1 MKKSQL
7 ALLAVAVV
15 AVALIA
21 VISGGGGDGDDG
33 GSTNAGGPAPQ
44 TAPAGAIRV
53 TFAYSPEKEE
63 LLKPLIASFN
73 ASEPKEGG
81 KPVFVTGENM
91 ASGDAQ
97 LKIAKQTYKPTAWSP
112 SSSMWGRLLNFEAD
126 RPYVADENASIVRT
140 PLVIAMWEPMAKV
153 LGYPRR
159 KLGFKD
165 ILKLARSDK
174 GWAAYG
180 HPEFGDFKLVHTNPD
195 FSTSGLSAVVAEYY
209 SATGK
214 KEGLHDARH
223 REGARARSRTSSARS
238 CTTATRRSSSP
249 TRCAR
254 AARATPRR
262 WRWRR
267 RRSSTSTRTA
277 TASRSSSRSTPPR
290 ARSSP
295 TTRSSSSTR
304 RG

>member
-1 MKKSQL
+1 V
-7 ALLAVAVV
+7 AGAVAAARSIV
-15 AVALIA
+15 ARRADSARPRHQEPRTHEEEPARPARRSRRGRGADRRHL
-21 VISGGGGDGDDG
+21 GRRGDGGDA

-81 KPVFVTGENM
+81 EPVFVTGENM

-180 HPEFGDFKLVHTNPD
+180 RPEFGDFKLVHTNPD
-195 FSTSGLSAVVAEYY
+195 FSTSGLSAVVA
-209 SATGK
+209 A
-214 KEGLHDARH
+214 D
-223 REGARARSRTSSARS
+223 
-238 CTTATRRSSSP
+238 
-249 TRCAR
+249 
-254 AARATPRR
+254 
-262 WRWRR
+262 
-267 RRSSTSTRTA
+267 
-277 TASRSSSRSTPPR
+277 
-290 ARSSP
+290 
-295 TTRSSSSTR
+295 
-304 RG
+304 